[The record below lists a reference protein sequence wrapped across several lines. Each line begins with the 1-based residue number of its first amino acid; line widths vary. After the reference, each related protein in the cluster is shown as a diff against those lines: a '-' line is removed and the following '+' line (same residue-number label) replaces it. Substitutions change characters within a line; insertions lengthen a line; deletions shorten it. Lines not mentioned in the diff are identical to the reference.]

1 MIFGGESRDA
11 CRFSAVGGATTTR
24 CCVVTVATGL
34 LTSGF
39 SPAPARGSSGGRF
52 DITGRGPPSRRRRS
66 STNHALAA
74 AMANEMTAVAIN
86 DRDGSPPAAFVPASG
101 ETVTVTFASALFPEP
116 SIARA

>member
-39 SPAPARGSSGGRF
+39 SPAPARGSSSDAVPDTF
-52 DITGRGPPSRRRRS
+52 RGPGATRAP
-66 STNHALAA
+66 
-74 AMANEMTAVAIN
+74 
-86 DRDGSPPAAFVPASG
+86 GPG
-101 ETVTVTFASALFPEP
+101 ETIAMVGLVVSGPELDP
-116 SIARA
+116 FGVAEIGGLRGPVPTAFTAATA